1 MVTAADVDAELTLWS
16 AVLTQLIEDALAYAK
31 YGDDRHGFR
40 QEAHRELQRPGAMLR
55 RITGLAGVDPELVLD
70 TYRRRLAQAQ
80 GGKARSVSEASTPVT
95 AR

>member
-16 AVLTQLIEDALAYAK
+16 AVLTALIEDALDYAK

-40 QEAHRELQRPGAMLR
+40 LEAHLELNRPGAMLHR
-55 RITGLAGVDPELVLD
+55 LCALAGVDQTLAID
-70 TYRRRLAQAQ
+70 SYRRRLAAM
-80 GGKARSVSEASTPVT
+80 GDKARPVSTASQAES